1 MLPNAGDHC
10 AVCTQSWESDRKT
23 QMRNHKRSFK
33 AKVAGQNKNSQL
45 LGLFVFIYNTLFR
58 CESTKGYRILKDKAL
73 KKTTLSEEFK
83 ICFKHGFGRQEAK
96 CQLYRTLWLFLH
108 QERTMTEN
116 HQVPLRFQFPALL
129 RKHLST
135 TNSHNRKWQ
144 CVIFIFSLVS
154 NIKRLLHNI
163 CGFSLSVKLYIVFQ

>member
-1 MLPNAGDHC
+1 MQEII
-10 AVCTQSWESDRKT
+10 VQSVPRVERVTERHRWETIEEVLRPRWLVKT
-23 QMRNHKRSFK
+23 RTVSFW
-33 AKVAGQNKNSQL
+33 GCLSL
-45 LGLFVFIYNTLFR
+45 STILYLFR

-135 TNSHNRKWQ
+135 TNSLNRKWQ
-144 CVIFIFSLVS
+144 CVIFIFPLVS
-154 NIKRLLHNI
+154 NIKRLLYNI